1 MKKLFTISLLA
12 LLLFNCIGYR
22 YVLNYL
28 EKKSSVNLN
37 KAIEK
42 NNYSEDDLVEIKVPL
57 NNPYIS
63 DHNYEDAYGETTVK
77 GKSYQYVKKKIS
89 ENTLY
94 LMCLP
99 NEEKAALATT
109 KNNLGGTHAQSAPN
123 KNSQKNP
130 VQHIIK
136 APQTEYLQT
145 NEFLFAN
152 MFTIQNDAQSFLMRN
167 TNCTNQFYLLTDAQ
181 PPENLI

>member
-1 MKKLFTISLLA
+1 M
-12 LLLFNCIGYR
+12 FNAVGYR

-28 EKKSSVNLN
+28 EKQSSVILN

-109 KNNLGGTHAQSAPN
+109 KNNLGSTHAQSAPN
-123 KNSQKNP
+123 KNNQKSPLQNI
-130 VQHIIK
+130 VK
-136 APQTEYLQT
+136 ATQTEYLQT
-145 NEFLFAN
+145 NEFMFAN
-152 MFTIQNDAQSFLMRN
+152 MFVIQDDAQSFLLRN
-167 TNCTNQFYLLTDAQ
+167 TNCSDQFYELTDLQ
-181 PPENLI
+181 PPEVLV